1 MALTTAAIREVLAE
15 IAPPLVGGRVQKVYQ
30 PHDEA
35 ISLEIRAQG
44 KTLTL
49 YFSADPETVR
59 LHFLSK
65 KPLNPPTPPPFCQ
78 LLRAHLE
85 GARIERI
92 EQVGDDRIVRLD
104 MQRDG
109 TPLTLVAELT
119 GRTANVMLL
128 DEAGTVRGQLRK
140 GRLKVGETYTPVAQ
154 KFPPPAPSPLT
165 RCNQGA
171 TGAPGG
177 GKQFAGGGRGEGEF
191 SISAELERRYQA
203 RDEAQAKARQ
213 REAIKAGLRKTRKR
227 AVKRVE
233 ALESDLAKAERYR
246 DYNRYGE
253 LLKSHL
259 GEIQKG
265 AASITVPDYF
275 DPALP
280 EIVLPLDPAKSPQGN
295 LDDYFRK
302 YKKYQNA
309 QKAIRP
315 RLQAAQA
322 EAAALRE
329 RLAALD
335 REGVVETFVGE
346 GNPAE
351 RKGGL
356 VPSLT
361 NWAGINP
368 APTSSTRRKKRQ
380 PQAKPFLRFTSEAGD
395 AILVGRN
402 SRENEELTFG
412 LARSHD
418 LWLHASGAPGSHVV
432 LRLEKGAE
440 LRKESL
446 LDAATLAL
454 HYSDLRKSG
463 QGEVLYAYRK
473 HVHKPRRAKPGLVT
487 VTQDKRLFVKLDLK
501 RLQRLKESLR

>member
-1 MALTTAAIREVLAE
+1 
-15 IAPPLVGGRVQKVYQ
+15 VQRVYQ
-30 PHDEA
+30 PHPEA
-35 ISLEIRAQG
+35 VTLEIRSKG
-44 KTLTL
+44 KTLVL
-49 YFSADPETVR
+49 YFSADPETAR
-59 LHFLSK
+59 LHLLSK

-85 GARIERI
+85 GTRLERI

-109 TPLTLVAELT
+109 KLATLMAELT
-119 GRTANVMLL
+119 GRTANLFLL
-128 DEAGTVRGQLRK
+128 DEAGIVRGQLRK
-140 GRLKVGETYTPVAQ
+140 GRLKHGETYVAPVATLQ
-154 KFPPPAPSPLT
+154 EHRNAGEIRIDT
-165 RCNQGA
+165 QA
-171 TGAPGG
+171 T
-177 GKQFAGGGRGEGEF
+177 EEF
-191 SISAELERRYQA
+191 SISAELERHYLE
-203 RDEAQAKARQ
+203 RDEAQARARQ
-213 REAIKAGLRKTRKR
+213 LDAIKAGLRKTLKRTRKR
-227 AVKRVE
+227 IE
-233 ALESDLAKAERYR
+233 ALEADLAKAERYR

-259 GEIQKG
+259 GEIGKG
-265 AASITVPDYF
+265 AASVTVPDYF
-275 DPALP
+275 DPALS

-315 RLQAAQA
+315 RLVAAQA

-329 RLAALD
+329 RLATLD
-335 REGVVETFVGE
+335 REGLPTDLE
-346 GNPAE
+346 
-351 RKGGL
+351 
-356 VPSLT
+356 
-361 NWAGINP
+361 IP
-368 APTSSTRRKKRQ
+368 APLRREQ
-380 PQAKPFLRFTSEAGD
+380 PARPPRKEKLQAKPFLRFTSETGD

-473 HVHKPRRAKPGLVT
+473 YVRKPRGAKPGLVT
-487 VTQDKRLFVKLDLK
+487 VTQDKRLFLKLDRK
-501 RLQRLKESLR
+501 RLKRLKESRSASASFPDCSISQ

>member
-1 MALTTAAIREVLAE
+1 
-15 IAPPLVGGRVQKVYQ
+15 VQRVYQ
-30 PHDEA
+30 PHPEA
-35 ISLEIRAQG
+35 ITLEIRAKG

-49 YFSADPETVR
+49 YFSADPETAR
-59 LHFLSK
+59 LHLRSK

-85 GARIERI
+85 GARLERI

-104 MQRDG
+104 LQRDG
-109 TPLTLVAELT
+109 KPVTLMAELT
-119 GRTANVMLL
+119 GRTANLFLL
-128 DEAGTVRGQLRK
+128 DEAGIVRGQLRK
-140 GRLKVGETYTPVAQ
+140 GRLKHGETYAAPVAKSQ
-154 KFPPPAPSPLT
+154 
-165 RCNQGA
+165 
-171 TGAPGG
+171 APG
-177 GKQFAGGGRGEGEF
+177 KAGEIRTDTQATEEF
-191 SISAELERRYQA
+191 SISDELERRYQE
-203 RDEAQAKARQ
+203 RDEARAKARQ
-213 REAIKAGLRKTRKR
+213 LDAIKAGLRKTLKR
-227 AVKRVE
+227 AVKRIE
-233 ALESDLAKAERYR
+233 ALEADLAKAERYR

-259 GEIQKG
+259 GEIGKG
-265 AASITVPDYF
+265 AASVTVPDYF

-315 RLQAAQA
+315 RLVAAQA
-322 EAAALRE
+322 EAGALRE
-329 RLAALD
+329 RLATLD
-335 REGVVETFVGE
+335 REGLSTDLEILAPLRRE
-346 GNPAE
+346 QPARPP
-351 RKGGL
+351 RKEK
-356 VPSLT
+356 S
-361 NWAGINP
+361 
-368 APTSSTRRKKRQ
+368 
-380 PQAKPFLRFTSEAGD
+380 QAKPFLRFTSETGD
-395 AILVGRN
+395 AILVGRS

-473 HVHKPRRAKPGLVT
+473 HVRKPRGAKPGLVT
-487 VTQDKRLFVKLDLK
+487 VTQDKRLYIKLDLK

>member
-1 MALTTAAIREVLAE
+1 MALTTAEIREVLAE

-30 PHDEA
+30 PHAEA
-35 ISLEIRAQG
+35 VSLEIRSQG
-44 KTLTL
+44 KTCTL
-49 YFSADPETVR
+49 YFSANPETAR
-59 LHFLSK
+59 LHLLSK
-65 KPLNPPTPPPFCQ
+65 KPLHPPTPPPFCQ
-78 LLRAHLE
+78 LLRAHLD

-109 TPLTLVAELT
+109 KPVTLVAELT

-128 DEAGTVRGQLRK
+128 DEGGAVRGQLRK
-140 GRLKVGETYTPVAQ
+140 GRLKVGEAYLAPVARSRDGKVASVQ
-154 KFPPPAPSPLT
+154 QIEHDETDAFPV
-165 RCNQGA
+165 
-171 TGAPGG
+171 
-177 GKQFAGGGRGEGEF
+177 
-191 SISAELERRYQA
+191 SAEVERRFQEH
-203 RDEAQAKARQ
+203 DEARAMVRQ
-213 REAIKAGLRKTRKR
+213 LEAIKSALRQQLKR
-227 AVKRVE
+227 AVKRIE
-233 ALESDLAKAERYR
+233 ALEADLAKAERYR

-302 YKKYQNA
+302 YRKYQNA

-315 RLQAAQA
+315 RLKAAQA

-335 REGVVETFVGE
+335 REGLPTDLEISAPLRRE
-346 GNPAE
+346 QPARPP
-351 RKGGL
+351 RKEK
-356 VPSLT
+356 S
-361 NWAGINP
+361 
-368 APTSSTRRKKRQ
+368 
-380 PQAKPFLRFTSEAGD
+380 QAKPFLRYASEAGD
-395 AILVGRN
+395 QILIGRN
-402 SRENEELTFG
+402 SRENEDLTFR
-412 LARSHD
+412 LARGHD

-432 LRLEKGAE
+432 LRLEKGGE

-463 QGEVLYAYRK
+463 QGEVLYTYRK
-473 HVHKPRRAKPGLVT
+473 HVRKPRGGKPGLAT
-487 VTQDKRLFVKLDLK
+487 VTQDKRLYIKLDLK

>member
-1 MALTTAAIREVLAE
+1 MSLTVEEIAQVVAQ
-15 IAPPLVGGRVQKVYQ
+15 IAPPLEGGRVQKVHQ
-30 PHDEA
+30 PHAEA
-35 ISLEIRAQG
+35 ISLEIRSQG

-49 YFSADPETVR
+49 YFSADPETAR
-59 LHFLSK
+59 LHLLSN
-65 KPLNPPTPPPFCQ
+65 KPLNPPTPPSFCQ

-85 GARIERI
+85 GARIEGI
-92 EQVGDDRIVRLD
+92 EQVADDRIVRLN

-109 TPLTLVAELT
+109 KPITLVAELT
-119 GRTANVMLL
+119 GRTANLMVL
-128 DEAGTVRGQLRK
+128 DEAGAVRGQLRK
-140 GRLKVGETYTPVAQ
+140 GRFNTGDKYV
-154 KFPPPAPSPLT
+154 PPASKTPHPHPLPASGARENLVPSPLE
-165 RCNQGA
+165 
-171 TGAPGG
+171 
-177 GKQFAGGGRGEGEF
+177 GEGQGEGDF
-191 SISAELERRYQA
+191 PFSAELERRYQE
-203 RDEAQAKARQ
+203 RDEARARARQ
-213 REAIKAGLRKTRKR
+213 LDAIRVGLRKTLKR
-227 AVKRVE
+227 TVKRIE
-233 ALESDLAKAERYR
+233 ALEADLAKAERYR

-259 GEIQKG
+259 GEIRKG

-280 EIVLPLDPAKSPQGN
+280 DLVLPLDPAKSPRGN

-322 EAAALRE
+322 EAATLRE
-329 RLAALD
+329 RLAALE
-335 REGVVETFVGE
+335 REGLPTDLDIHAPLHREQ
-346 GNPAE
+346 PARPT
-351 RKGGL
+351 RKEK
-356 VPSLT
+356 S
-361 NWAGINP
+361 
-368 APTSSTRRKKRQ
+368 
-380 PQAKPFLRFTSEAGD
+380 QAKPFLRFTTEAGD

-463 QGEVLYAYRK
+463 QGEVLYVYRK
-473 HVHKPRRAKPGLVT
+473 HVRNPRGAKPGLVT
-487 VTQDKRLFVKLDLK
+487 VTQDKRLFIKLDRK
-501 RLQRLKESLR
+501 RLQQLKESRAERV

>member
-1 MALTTAAIREVLAE
+1 MALTTAEIRKVLAE

-49 YFSADPETVR
+49 YFSADHETAR

-92 EQVGDDRIVRLD
+92 EQVGDDRAVRLD

-109 TPLTLVAELT
+109 KPLTLVAELT
-119 GRTANVMLL
+119 GRTANLILL
-128 DEAGTVRGQLRK
+128 DDAGAVRGQLRK
-140 GRLKVGETYTPVAQ
+140 GRLKVGQPYIAPVA
-154 KFPPPAPSPLT
+154 KTPHPNPLPASVARGNAFPF
-165 RCNQGA
+165 
-171 TGAPGG
+171 PGLSDFPQTQRAMG
-177 GKQFAGGGRGEGEF
+177 EGKGEGECR
-191 SISAELERRYQA
+191 ISAELERRHQEREEA
-203 RDEAQAKARQ
+203 RARARQ
-213 REAIKAGLRKTRKR
+213 LKTIEAGLRKTLKR
-227 AVKRVE
+227 TLKRIE
-233 ALESDLAKAERYR
+233 ALEEDLAKAERYR

-259 GEIQKG
+259 GDIQKG
-265 AASITVPDYF
+265 AASVTVPDYF

-315 RLQAAQA
+315 RLEAAQA

-335 REGVVETFVGE
+335 RGE
-346 GNPAE
+346 EALAPPPSPFPSA
-351 RKGGL
+351 GGGTR
-356 VPSLT
+356 V
-361 NWAGINP
+361 AG
-368 APTSSTRRKKRQ
+368 KKKSK

-446 LDAATLAL
+446 LDAATLTL

-473 HVHKPRRAKPGLVT
+473 HVRKPRGAKPGLVT
-487 VTQDKRLFVKLDLK
+487 VTQDKRLFIKLDLK
-501 RLQRLKESLR
+501 RMQRLKESLP

>member
-1 MALTTAAIREVLAE
+1 MILIAKRSVVYSDPMALTTAEIREALAE
-15 IAPPLVGGRVQKVYQ
+15 IAPSLLGGRVQKVYQ
-30 PHDEA
+30 PHAEA
-35 ISLEIRAQG
+35 ISLEIRSQG

-49 YFSADPETVR
+49 YFSADPETAR
-59 LHFLSK
+59 LHLLSK
-65 KPLNPPTPPPFCQ
+65 KPLNPSAPPPFCQ

-92 EQVGDDRIVRLD
+92 EQVGNDRIVRLV

-109 TPLTLVAELT
+109 KPVTMVAELT
-119 GRTANVMLL
+119 GRTANLMLL
-128 DEAGTVRGQLRK
+128 DEAGAVRGQLRK
-140 GRLKVGETYTPVAQ
+140 GRFKIGDVYMAPLAKAHPVGAQIIAPKTGVINHAPTSELFPV
-154 KFPPPAPSPLT
+154 
-165 RCNQGA
+165 
-171 TGAPGG
+171 
-177 GKQFAGGGRGEGEF
+177 
-191 SISAELERRYQA
+191 SAELERRYQEH
-203 RDEAQAKARQ
+203 DEARARARQ
-213 REAIKAGLRKTRKR
+213 LDAIKAGLRKTLKR
-227 AVKRVE
+227 TVKRIE
-233 ALESDLAKAERYR
+233 ALEADLAKAERYR

-259 GEIQKG
+259 GEIGKG
-265 AASITVPDYF
+265 ATAITVPDYF

-280 EIVLPLDPAKSPQGN
+280 DLVLPLDPAKSPQGN

-315 RLQAAQA
+315 RLHAAQA
-322 EAAALRE
+322 EAATLRE

-335 REGVVETFVGE
+335 REGLPTDLE
-346 GNPAE
+346 
-351 RKGGL
+351 
-356 VPSLT
+356 
-361 NWAGINP
+361 IP
-368 APTSSTRRKKRQ
+368 APLRREQSARPTHKGKS
-380 PQAKPFLRFTSEAGD
+380 PAKPFLRFTTEAGD

-402 SRENEELTFG
+402 SRENEDLTFG

-473 HVHKPRRAKPGLVT
+473 YVRKPRGAKPGLVT
-487 VTQDKRLFVKLDLK
+487 VTQDKRLFIKLDRK
-501 RLQRLKESLR
+501 RLQQLKESRAERV

>member
-1 MALTTAAIREVLAE
+1 MGE
-15 IAPPLVGGRVQKVYQ
+15 
-30 PHDEA
+30 
-35 ISLEIRAQG
+35 G
-44 KTLTL
+44 K
-49 YFSADPETVR
+49 
-59 LHFLSK
+59 
-65 KPLNPPTPPPFCQ
+65 
-78 LLRAHLE
+78 
-85 GARIERI
+85 
-92 EQVGDDRIVRLD
+92 
-104 MQRDG
+104 
-109 TPLTLVAELT
+109 
-119 GRTANVMLL
+119 
-128 DEAGTVRGQLRK
+128 
-140 GRLKVGETYTPVAQ
+140 
-154 KFPPPAPSPLT
+154 
-165 RCNQGA
+165 
-171 TGAPGG
+171 
-177 GKQFAGGGRGEGEF
+177 GEGEF
-191 SISAELERRYQA
+191 PISAELELRFQE
-203 RDEAQAKARQ
+203 RDEARARARQ
-213 REAIKAGLRKTRKR
+213 LDAIKAGFRKTLKR
-227 AVKRVE
+227 TLKRIE
-233 ALESDLAKAERYR
+233 ALEADLAKAERYR
-246 DYNRYGE
+246 EYNRYGE

-259 GEIQKG
+259 GEIGKG
-265 AASITVPDYF
+265 AASVTVPDYF

-315 RLQAAQA
+315 RLVAAQA
-322 EAAALRE
+322 EAATLRE
-329 RLAALD
+329 RLATLD
-335 REGVVETFVGE
+335 RGDTPVVGE

-351 RKGGL
+351 RQGGL

-380 PQAKPFLRFTSEAGD
+380 LQAKPFLRFASEAGD

-473 HVHKPRRAKPGLVT
+473 YVRNPRGAKPGLVT
-487 VTQDKRLFVKLDLK
+487 VTQDKRLFLKLDLK